1 MVPLKIASNFTCPKK
16 QRKRLNPV
24 TLCYLIGL
32 GSLKLEHTVLDIDLL
47 KKMGLYCLLPLVVE
61 FFFNVYWIY
70 QRSSYITYTVL
81 VVWRHE
87 RRENLPDNASFSQL
101 YGLYMHIWSCFFVII
116 ALSCIPSVQYFVV
129 SWCLIDISLLLI
141 PELYPVYELTTT
153 QPNKTTIDTWVYYP
167 KFHFIS

>member
-116 ALSCIPSVQYFVV
+116 ALSCIPSVQYFVKLV
-129 SWCLIDISLLLI
+129 MNVFFSRG
-141 PELYPVYELTTT
+141 V
-153 QPNKTTIDTWVYYP
+153 
-167 KFHFIS
+167 

>member
-101 YGLYMHIWSCFFVII
+101 YGLYMHIWSYFFCDNCSFMHPFSTVLCQIGYECFFFKRSLNFIHVPNEFGRRMYLVRPFC
-116 ALSCIPSVQYFVV
+116 LSG
-129 SWCLIDISLLLI
+129 
-141 PELYPVYELTTT
+141 
-153 QPNKTTIDTWVYYP
+153 
-167 KFHFIS
+167 